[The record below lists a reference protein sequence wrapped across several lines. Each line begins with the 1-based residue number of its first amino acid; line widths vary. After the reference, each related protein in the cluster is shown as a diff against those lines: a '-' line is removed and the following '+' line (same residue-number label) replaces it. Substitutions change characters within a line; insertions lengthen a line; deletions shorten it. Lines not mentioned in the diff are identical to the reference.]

1 MNNILVVGAG
11 SVGTLIGVTL
21 VQAGF
26 KVTFAGRAESKYTK
40 LIEKQGLKIIYPTGK
55 SYKISPDFSNV
66 CFTDTQKYLPEKFA
80 LIVVALKSNDLLK
93 TSSYIKAHS
102 TPETIIVHAQNGIP
116 YWWFND
122 ETYLQSLDTKLS
134 KRVNNR
140 PYLDS
145 VDCQGIISQSIGDR
159 QLVGCVVKAPCHKT
173 KDGYIKVKKP
183 PKLIIGLTKVKT
195 PIATQ
200 KIVKKLCHT
209 FSSHGLLTTYTDNI
223 RAAVCKKLA
232 INATTNTLSALT
244 GKVIGDLTKN
254 YLTNNLIKTI
264 IEEINYIFQIYGIPS
279 KELAT
284 EFQVY
289 SYIQAPGSQ
298 KHLPSLAQDFLQYRQ
313 GEVSLITAPVEMAEI
328 AEIEVPTLSS
338 LAKLLQLG
346 QTYTINKSKGK
357 SHILTFDNSKG
368 YYVLT
373 NDVCQNYIFKDLP
386 TSEILAHLVQI
397 NIAAFNSLSHS
408 A

>member
-1 MNNILVVGAG
+1 MNKVLVIGAG
-11 SVGTLIGVTL
+11 CVGTLIGVTL

-26 KVTFAGRAESKYTK
+26 KVTFAGRPESSYTK
-40 LIEKQGLKIIYPTGK
+40 LIEKQGLQIIYPTGK
-55 SYKISPDFSNV
+55 SYNIAANLDCVS
-66 CFTDTQKYLPEKFA
+66 FTDTQKYLPEKFP
-80 LIVVALKSNDLLK
+80 LIIVALKSNDLVK
-93 TSSYIKAHS
+93 TISYIKNHS

-140 PYLDS
+140 LYLDS
-145 VDCQGIISQSIGDR
+145 VDCQGIISKTIGDR
-159 QLVGCVVKAPCHKT
+159 QIVGCVVKAPCHKS
-173 KDGYIKVKKP
+173 KDGYIEVKKS
-183 PKLIIGLTKVKT
+183 PKLIIGLTKAKT
-195 PIATQ
+195 SIATQ
-200 KIVKKLCHT
+200 QIVKKLCHT
-209 FSSHGLLTTYTDNI
+209 FSSYGLLTSYTDNI

-232 INATTNTLSALT
+232 INATTNVLSALT
-244 GKVIGDLTKN
+244 GKVIGDLTTN
-254 YLTNNLIKTI
+254 YLTNNLIKTV
-264 IEEINYIFQIYGIPS
+264 IEEINYIFQTYGIHS

-289 SYIQAPGSQ
+289 SYIQTPGSQ
-298 KHLPSLAQDFLQYRQ
+298 RHLPSLAQDFSQHRQ
-313 GEVSLITAPVEMAEI
+313 GEVNLITAPVEMAEI

-338 LAKLLQLG
+338 LAKLIQLG
-346 QTYTINKSKGK
+346 QTYTIHKSNGK

-373 NDVCQNYIFKDLP
+373 NDVCQNYIFEYLQS
-386 TSEILAHLVQI
+386 SEILADLVQI
-397 NIAAFNSLSHS
+397 NIAALNSLSCS